1 MPTEKCPVKDVPRKR
16 KMYYFCNMIELAKHI
31 EVLLLENDCVIVP
44 GLGGFIAH
52 RRQAVISAQ
61 TGEFQP
67 PLRTI
72 GFNPQLV
79 MNDGLLVQ
87 SYMQAYN
94 TDFPDAT
101 RRIEKVV
108 TEMKDQLY
116 QQGQVTLNHVGT
128 IYYNMNG
135 GYAFEPASPS
145 FFTPGLYGLES
156 FTLPL
161 LKALPADE
169 PKEYK
174 LPEVSRPATG
184 KKRHFSLRHFT
195 RNAVAIAAAVCL
207 FFILSVPVENTYMD
221 DANYASLGSF
231 SMFDAIRNQSV
242 ATSIQTTA
250 PQPTSQKTAQKQ
262 QKKKRVRNNVNTLK
276 PVAVKTEKIAAAPA
290 VKKEEAQPAV
300 KKAPATK
307 PAAAPAPAPATATGK
322 KKAYIIVASLTTDS
336 DAQKELKK
344 LQQKGYKNCKV
355 LESDGRFRVALDG
368 YASSG
373 EAYKKVQE
381 LRTQEEF
388 KSAWVFTSK

>member
-1 MPTEKCPVKDVPRKR
+1 
-16 KMYYFCNMIELAKHI
+16 MIELAKHI

-52 RRQAVISAQ
+52 RRQASFSEH

-101 RRIEKVV
+101 RRIEKIV

-116 QQGQVTLNHVGT
+116 QQGQVELKNVGT

-135 GYAFEPASPS
+135 GYAFEPATSS
-145 FFTPGLYGLES
+145 FFTPSLYGLES
-156 FTLPL
+156 FTLS
-161 LKALPADE
+161 ALQPITKPSGSE
-169 PKEYK
+169 KV
-174 LPEVSRPATG
+174 LPEIKVSH
-184 KKRHFSLRHFT
+184 KKHISVRHWA
-195 RNAVAIAAAVCL
+195 RNIVAVAAAVCL

-221 DANYASLGSF
+221 DANYASLGSV

-242 ATSIQTTA
+242 ATSIQTHQTA
-250 PQPTSQKTAQKQ
+250 KSQKAIQKQ
-262 QKKKRVRNNVNTLK
+262 QSGEKRVRNNINTLK
-276 PVAVKTEKIAAAPA
+276 PVVIKTEKVAADST
-290 VKKEEAQPAV
+290 VV
-300 KKAPATK
+300 NT
-307 PAAAPAPAPATATGK
+307 TK
-322 KKAYIIVASLTTDS
+322 KKSNAVQASSVRTKAKVAAEATPKQNPIQPTANKKKTYIIVASLTTAS

-344 LQQKGYKNCKV
+344 LQQKGYKDCQV
-355 LESDGRFRVALDG
+355 LETDGRFRIAL
-368 YASSG
+368 ASYTNAG
-373 EAYKKVQE
+373 DAYKKVQN
-381 LRTQEEF
+381 LRNQEEF

>member
-1 MPTEKCPVKDVPRKR
+1 
-16 KMYYFCNMIELAKHI
+16 MIELAKHI

-52 RRQAVISAQ
+52 RRQAAISTQ

-116 QQGQVTLNHVGT
+116 QQGQVTLDHVGT

-174 LPEVSRPATG
+174 LPEVSRPATD

-250 PQPTSQKTAQKQ
+250 PQSTSQKTAQKQ

-276 PVAVKTEKIAAAPA
+276 PVAVKTEKIAAVPA
-290 VKKEEAQPAV
+290 IKKETQPAV
-300 KKAPATK
+300 KKHRQPNRRLLPHRHLPPLQAKRRLISSWPA
-307 PAAAPAPAPATATGK
+307 
-322 KKAYIIVASLTTDS
+322 
-336 DAQKELKK
+336 
-344 LQQKGYKNCKV
+344 
-355 LESDGRFRVALDG
+355 
-368 YASSG
+368 
-373 EAYKKVQE
+373 
-381 LRTQEEF
+381 
-388 KSAWVFTSK
+388 

>member
-1 MPTEKCPVKDVPRKR
+1 
-16 KMYYFCNMIELAKHI
+16 MYYFCNMIELAKHI

-52 RRQAVISAQ
+52 RRQAVISAR

-116 QQGQVTLNHVGT
+116 QQGQVELNHVGT

-156 FTLPL
+156 FTLPA
-161 LKALPADE
+161 LKVLPVPE
-169 PKEYK
+169 QKEFT
-174 LPEVSRPATG
+174 LPEKKHPAND
-184 KKRHFSLRHFT
+184 KKKHFSLRHFT
-195 RNAVAIAAAVCL
+195 RNAVAIAAAIFL
-207 FFILSVPVENTYMD
+207 FFVLSVPVENTYMD
-221 DANYASLGSF
+221 DANYASLGSI

-242 ATSIQTTA
+242 ATSIQNV
-250 PQPTSQKTAQKQ
+250 PQASGQKASSTRQTSS
-262 QKKKRVRNNVNTLK
+262 KKIRNNVNTLK
-276 PVAVKTEKIAAAPA
+276 PVAVKTEKVAAAPA
-290 VKKEEAQPAV
+290 VKKEQ
-300 KKAPATK
+300 K
-307 PAAAPAPAPATATGK
+307 PAATTAPKKESVQPTATPAPAATASSK

-355 LESDGRFRVALDG
+355 LETDGRFRVALDG
-368 YASSG
+368 YADSG

-381 LRTQEEF
+381 LRNQEAF

>member
-1 MPTEKCPVKDVPRKR
+1 
-16 KMYYFCNMIELAKHI
+16 MYYFCNMIELAKHI

-116 QQGQVTLNHVGT
+116 QQGQVTLDHVGT

-156 FTLPL
+156 FTLPA
-161 LKALPADE
+161 LKALPVAE
-169 PKEYK
+169 VKREYAF
-174 LPEVSRPATG
+174 PEQPRTGTG

-195 RNAVAIAAAVCL
+195 RNVVAIAAAVCL
-207 FFILSVPVENTYMD
+207 FFVLSVPVENTYMD

-242 ATSIQTTA
+242 ATSIQTSAQQPA
-250 PQPTSQKTAQKQ
+250 PQKTVQKQ
-262 QKKKRVRNNVNTLK
+262 QKAKRVRNNVNTLK
-276 PVAVKTEKIAAAPA
+276 PVVVKTEKIAATPA
-290 VKKEEAQPAV
+290 VKKETQPAV
-300 KKAPATK
+300 KKTAPAQPT
-307 PAAAPAPAPATATGK
+307 ATPAPTTATDQ
-322 KKAYIIVASLTTDS
+322 KKAYIIVASLTTHN
-336 DAQKELKK
+336 DAQQEVKR
-344 LQQKGYKNCKV
+344 LQKKGYPNCKI
-355 LESDGRFRVALDG
+355 LETNGRFRVALDG
-368 YASSG
+368 YANSG

-381 LRTQEEF
+381 LRNQEEF

>member
-1 MPTEKCPVKDVPRKR
+1 
-16 KMYYFCNMIELAKHI
+16 MIELAKHI

-52 RRQAVISAQ
+52 RQQAVISP

-67 PLRTI
+67 PRRTI

-116 QQGQVTLNHVGT
+116 QQGQVTLPHVGT

-135 GYAFEPASPS
+135 GYTFEPASSS
-145 FFTPGLYGLES
+145 FFTPGLYGLEN
-156 FTLPL
+156 FTLPA
-161 LKALPADE
+161 LKALPATE

-174 LPEVSRPATG
+174 LPEISRPASG

-195 RNAVAIAAAVCL
+195 RNVVAIAAAVCL
-207 FFILSVPVENTYMD
+207 FFVLSVPVENTYMD

-242 ATSIQTTA
+242 ATSIQTKTTSQTA
-250 PQPTSQKTAQKQ
+250 PQKKVQKQ
-262 QKKKRVRNNVNTLK
+262 KKAQRVRNNVNTLK
-276 PVAVKTEKIAAAPA
+276 PVVVKTEKIAAAPA
-290 VKKEEAQPAV
+290 AQKETQPAV
-300 KKAPATK
+300 KKPAPAQ
-307 PAAAPAPAPATATGK
+307 PAATPAPATATGK
-322 KKAYIIVASLTTDS
+322 KKAYIIVASLTTHN
-336 DAQKELKK
+336 DAQQEVKR
-344 LQQKGYKNCKV
+344 LQKQGYPNCKI
-355 LESDGRFRVALDG
+355 LETDGRFRVALDG
-368 YASSG
+368 YANSG

-381 LRTQEEF
+381 LRNQEEF

>member
-1 MPTEKCPVKDVPRKR
+1 
-16 KMYYFCNMIELAKHI
+16 MIELAKHI

-52 RRQAVISAQ
+52 RRQAAISTQ

-116 QQGQVTLNHVGT
+116 QQGQVTLNQVGT

-174 LPEVSRPATG
+174 IPEVSRPSKG

-242 ATSIQTTA
+242 ATSIQTTTA
-250 PQPTSQKTAQKQ
+250 RQSTPQKTVQKQ
-262 QKKKRVRNNVNTLK
+262 QKTKRIRNNVNTLK
-276 PVAVKTEKIAAAPA
+276 PVVVKTEKIAAAPA
-290 VKKEEAQPAV
+290 VKKETQPTV
-300 KKAPATK
+300 KKTPATK
-307 PAAAPAPAPATATGK
+307 PAAAPTPATVPSQ
-322 KKAYIIVASLTTDS
+322 KKAYIIVASLTTNS
-336 DAQKELKK
+336 DAQQEVKRLQKK
-344 LQQKGYKNCKV
+344 
-355 LESDGRFRVALDG
+355 D
-368 YASSG
+368 
-373 EAYKKVQE
+373 
-381 LRTQEEF
+381 TQTARYWRQTDV
-388 KSAWVFTSK
+388 SV

>member
-1 MPTEKCPVKDVPRKR
+1 
-16 KMYYFCNMIELAKHI
+16 MYYFCNMIELAKHI

-52 RRQAVISAQ
+52 RQQAVISQ

-67 PLRTI
+67 PRRTI

-116 QQGQVTLNHVGT
+116 KQGQVTLPHVGT

-135 GYAFEPASPS
+135 GYTFEPASSS
-145 FFTPGLYGLES
+145 FFTPGLYGLEN
-156 FTLPL
+156 FTLPA
-161 LKALPADE
+161 LKTLPATE

-174 LPEVSRPATG
+174 LPEINRPANE

-195 RNAVAIAAAVCL
+195 RNVVAIAAAVCL
-207 FFILSVPVENTYMD
+207 FFVLSVPVENTYMD

-242 ATSIQTTA
+242 ATSIQTKTTSQTA
-250 PQPTSQKTAQKQ
+250 PQKKVQKQ
-262 QKKKRVRNNVNTLK
+262 KKAQRVRNNVNTLK
-276 PVAVKTEKIAAAPA
+276 PVVVKTEKIAAAPA
-290 VKKEEAQPAV
+290 APKETQSAVKKTAPAQPA
-300 KKAPATK
+300 AT
-307 PAAAPAPAPATATGK
+307 PAPATATGK
-322 KKAYIIVASLTTDS
+322 KKAYIIVASLTTHN
-336 DAQKELKK
+336 DAQQEVKR
-344 LQQKGYKNCKV
+344 LQKKGYPNCKI
-355 LESDGRFRVALDG
+355 LETDGRFRVALDG
-368 YASSG
+368 YANSG

-381 LRTQEEF
+381 LRNQEEF

>member
-1 MPTEKCPVKDVPRKR
+1 
-16 KMYYFCNMIELAKHI
+16 MIELAKHI

-52 RRQAVISAQ
+52 RQQAVISP

-67 PLRTI
+67 PRRTI

-108 TEMKDQLY
+108 TEMKDQMY
-116 QQGQVTLNHVGT
+116 QQGQVTLPHVGT

-135 GYAFEPASPS
+135 GYTFEPASPS
-145 FFTPGLYGLES
+145 FFTPGLYGLET
-156 FTLPL
+156 FTLPA
-161 LKALPADE
+161 LKALPATE

-174 LPEVSRPATG
+174 LPEINRPANE

-195 RNAVAIAAAVCL
+195 RNVVAIAAAVCL
-207 FFILSVPVENTYMD
+207 FFVLSVPVENTYMD

-242 ATSIQTTA
+242 ATSIQTTSQTA
-250 PQPTSQKTAQKQ
+250 PQKKAQKQ
-262 QKKKRVRNNVNTLK
+262 KKAQRVRNNVNTLK
-276 PVAVKTEKIAAAPA
+276 PVVVKTEKIAAAPA
-290 VKKEEAQPAV
+290 AQKETQPAV
-300 KKAPATK
+300 KKTAPAQ
-307 PAAAPAPAPATATGK
+307 PAATPAPAIATGK
-322 KKAYIIVASLTTDS
+322 KKAYIIVASLTTHN
-336 DAQKELKK
+336 DAQQEVKR
-344 LQQKGYKNCKV
+344 LQKKGYPNCKI
-355 LESDGRFRVALDG
+355 LETDGRFRVALDG
-368 YASSG
+368 YANSG

-381 LRTQEEF
+381 LRNQEEF